1 MTRREMLTIGASALG
16 ALGASGAVAA
26 AEHGY
31 GTVVGP
37 VTNTS
42 NKLGSRK
49 IFVQA
54 GDQKWALHLGDT
66 NTIIHDGVPVSVH
79 DIDVGTYVKAV
90 GKRIGKLRLQ
100 VDRLDIAGDRAA
112 FRKAACYRKSHPEG
126 YFQPGF
132 SK

>member
-1 MTRREMLTIGASALG
+1 MTRRELLRFGTVAIGVAG
-16 ALGASGAVAA
+16 AAFAA
-26 AEHGY
+26 DYGY
-31 GTVVGP
+31 GTVVGQ

-42 NKLGSRK
+42 SKVGSRK
-49 IFVQA
+49 VFVQA

-66 NTIIHDGVPVSVH
+66 DTIIHDRVQVSVH

-100 VDRLDIAGDRAA
+100 VVRLDIAGDRAA

-132 SK
+132 S